1 MVEMELNK
9 IVIDEKKHGQLIVLK
24 EKNGERLLP
33 IVIGLNEIAAIRSK
47 IKGDNPP
54 RPITHDLLY
63 SVITEL
69 GGQIER
75 ILIDRL
81 QNNVF
86 YAKIVLKNLSGQEKT
101 IDARPSDSIA
111 LAVRAHVPIFV
122 DESVLKQMEMFKEG
136 K

>member
-24 EKNGERLLP
+24 EKNGVRLLP

-81 QNNVF
+81 QNNIF
-86 YAKIVLKNLSGQEKT
+86 YAKIVLKDLAGEKKT

-111 LAVRAHVPIFV
+111 LAVRGHVPIFV

>member
-9 IVIDEKKHGQLIVLK
+9 IVIDEKKHGQLIVLR
-24 EKNGERLLP
+24 EKQGERILP

-47 IKGDNPP
+47 IKGDKPP

-63 SVITEL
+63 SVITEM
-69 GGQIER
+69 GGRIQR

-86 YAKIVLKNLSGQEKT
+86 YAKIVLKTSAGDEKCV
-101 IDARPSDSIA
+101 DARPSDSIA
-111 LAVRAHVPIFV
+111 LAVRARAPIFA